1 MVFKGIYLIILVQS
15 CGWTTFC
22 RNALQCSTKHA
33 LRHATA
39 AAAATTLYQ
48 ANPAQTTAWLQLEG
62 RKLRAPPW
70 LLMIRVNRLPKLRSL
85 GKVYRQAG
93 RQTRKCWVAYQ
104 AIVCLTGR
112 HLSAF
117 YRMQVFENKRE
128 DTAMFFAE
136 IFVNTSKNS
145 SMTQL
150 LLHTFAYLTG
160 PSFRVKAKLLPN
172 KIFLGLV

>member
-1 MVFKGIYLIILVQS
+1 MTFNPRTCSFFVFKGISLIILVQS
-15 CGWTTFC
+15 CGWTNFC

-33 LRHATA
+33 LCRAAAAT
-39 AAAATTLYQ
+39 AAATTLYQ
-48 ANPAQTTAWLQLEG
+48 ANPAQTAWLQLEG

-93 RQTRKCWVAYQ
+93 RQTRKYWVAYQ
-104 AIVCLTGR
+104 AIVSLTAR
-112 HLSAF
+112 RLSAF
-117 YRMQVFENKRE
+117 CHMQVFENKRE

-145 SMTQL
+145 YVT
-150 LLHTFAYLTG
+150 
-160 PSFRVKAKLLPN
+160 KE
-172 KIFLGLV
+172 